1 MQTGNMFLI
10 VALALLAS
18 FFLFGCA
25 QASFPE
31 VCRSV
36 SASKMANCIYVNAV
50 LEQNPFHCYSIEDL
64 NQRGTCMKHATDPAM
79 RKAVQNAQAQDLDAI
94 FAEPKAEP
102 AQAPAA
108 SANITEP
115 GNAPCTSMTGLAKDN
130 CFKTEAINSKS
141 IVSCEKVADGSLRSA
156 CIAEVAKK
164 TKDIESC
171 KTLTDEESRSLCRL
185 YAKGETPAG

>member
-1 MQTGNMFLI
+1 MFLA
-10 VALALLAS
+10 VALMFLTY

-25 QASFPE
+25 QVSFPE
-31 VCRSV
+31 VCRAV

-50 LEQNPFHCYSIEDL
+50 LEQNPFYCYSIEDL
-64 NQRGTCMKHATDPAM
+64 NQRGICMKHATDPAM
-79 RKAVQNAQAQDLDAI
+79 RKAVQNAQAQDLDAV
-94 FAEPKAEP
+94 FAEPKGELPP
-102 AQAPAA
+102 APPAPA
-108 SANITEP
+108 NLTEP
-115 GNAPCTSMTGLAKDN
+115 GNASCNSMIGVAKDN